1 MLFFENVMSRNRRDS
16 SAVKSAGCS
25 SKGPEFYPQHPM
37 MGHSYLQLQLSGIR
51 LHGFGRHSCD
61 IHTYRQNNHTYKLIK
76 ITGGGFNE
84 NVPRRLVCLNSWSS
98 FGETGNNWEIWSWW
112 MCVTGGGIWGFK
124 RLLSFQ
130 VWCLLPAYGL
140 GVSSQQ
146 LLLRHACLCHAPCHD
161 GDGLPHI
168 CNCQPQ
174 INPSFYELPW
184 PLCFIIATEKQL
196 V

>member
-1 MLFFENVMSRNRRDS
+1 MVDLNSNIKRSSGNVSCIGLSSVCCSLKMLWSRNRRDS

-84 NVPRRLVCLNSWSS
+84 NVPRRLVCLNS
-98 FGETGNNWEIWSWW
+98 
-112 MCVTGGGIWGFK
+112 
-124 RLLSFQ
+124 
-130 VWCLLPAYGL
+130 
-140 GVSSQQ
+140 
-146 LLLRHACLCHAPCHD
+146 
-161 GDGLPHI
+161 
-168 CNCQPQ
+168 
-174 INPSFYELPW
+174 
-184 PLCFIIATEKQL
+184 
-196 V
+196 